1 MLIFLYG
8 FFTIGGNQ
16 DKKEWEYELEA
27 EGEPFVRYFIIICP
41 FHKNTKAFAALV
53 FFYFANFYGGV
64 GMTRYKRVMIKLS
77 GGAVAGSSEFGF
89 APDRL
94 EHIASEVMSVVELG
108 IEVSIVIGG
117 GNIFRGNMAE
127 SWGIERA
134 EADNIGTLAT
144 VINSL
149 MLRGV
154 LKAKTDKEVRV
165 MTAVPV
171 TSVAEPYIRLRAIH
185 HLEKGYIVIFAGGN
199 GQPYVTTD
207 YPSVQRAIEV
217 NCDALLVAKQGVD
230 GVLEADPRT
239 NKDARKFASL
249 HYNDVIQH
257 NLRVM
262 DQSAFILARDFR
274 LPIHVFNFDRP
285 GTMRDICEGQNNG
298 TLISEESILQFD

>member
-1 MLIFLYG
+1 ML
-8 FFTIGGNQ
+8 
-16 DKKEWEYELEA
+16 
-27 EGEPFVRYFIIICP
+27 
-41 FHKNTKAFAALV
+41 
-53 FFYFANFYGGV
+53 
-64 GMTRYKRVMIKLS
+64 RYKRVLVKLS

-89 APDRL
+89 EPERL
-94 EHIASEVMSVVELG
+94 EHIAHEISSIVNSGV
-108 IEVSIVIGG
+108 EVSLVIGG

-154 LKAKTDKEVRV
+154 LKAKTQKEVRV
-165 MTAVPV
+165 MTAIPT

-230 GVLEADPRT
+230 GVFNADP
-239 NKDARKFASL
+239 KFDKEARKFRSL
-249 HYNDVIQH
+249 HYNDVLQRD
-257 NLRVM
+257 LKVM
-262 DQSAFILARDFR
+262 DQSAFILARDYN
-274 LPIHVFNFDRP
+274 LPMHVFNFDQP
-285 GTMRDICEGQNNG
+285 GSMKEICEGKNNG
-298 TLISEESILQFD
+298 TIISGESALELE